1 MCFFILYIHN
11 FSRIINFYLWKN
23 LRTVIYEGIQNEVS
37 RDICPD
43 HKNIHCCDYIY
54 VNEYNRNENKLE
66 ILF

>member
-23 LRTVIYEGIQNEVS
+23 LRTVIYEGTQNEVS

-54 VNEYNRNENKLE
+54 VNDYNRN
-66 ILF
+66 